1 MTKQRAL
8 ESTNTPAAWQRQA
21 SVADAHPALDKLA
34 VAIDPTLYDDAAIVI
49 VVENSGTAEATPF
62 PSRAVA
68 TGLVIARTII
78 ARPVD
83 TELELD
89 LRLRRSAEGGGSRH
103 SSGDQDWP

>member
-34 VAIDPTLYDDAAIVI
+34 IAIDPTLYDSAAIVI
-49 VVENSGTAEATPF
+49 VENSVASEATPF
-62 PSRAVA
+62 PGKAVA

-103 SSGDQDWP
+103 SSGDQDCP